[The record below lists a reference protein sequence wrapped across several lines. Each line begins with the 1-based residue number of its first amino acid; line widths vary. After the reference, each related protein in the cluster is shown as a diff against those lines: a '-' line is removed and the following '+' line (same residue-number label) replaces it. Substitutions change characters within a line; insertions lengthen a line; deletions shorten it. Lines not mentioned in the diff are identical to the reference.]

1 MVAPDVV
8 AHPFRGLGLTNQPD
22 GKRAAIFFFFA
33 AVSGCLCFFFLLDA
47 FKEPKGPNLIGLR
60 TLHGILYH

>member
-22 GKRAAIFFFFA
+22 EKRAAIFFCRGIML
-33 AVSGCLCFFFLLDA
+33 SCFFLLDA
-47 FKEPKGPNLIGLR
+47 LKNPKGLS
-60 TLHGILYH
+60 

>member
-22 GKRAAIFFFFA
+22 GKRAAIFFF
-33 AVSGCLCFFFLLDA
+33 CRWFFLLDA